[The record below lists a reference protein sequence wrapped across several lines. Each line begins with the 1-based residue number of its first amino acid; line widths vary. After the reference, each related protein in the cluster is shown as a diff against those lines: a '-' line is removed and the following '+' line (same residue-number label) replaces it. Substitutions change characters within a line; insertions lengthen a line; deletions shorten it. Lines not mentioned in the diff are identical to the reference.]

1 MKQIDLFSQYK
12 AETGKN
18 KSDINLEL
26 QVDDDGK
33 ISIDKEYL
41 NDSDLENIG
50 MTTRFIRAVNKR
62 FSIEET
68 LTITDPEYIQWLESK
83 LL

>member
-18 KSDINLEL
+18 KSDIDLRIITQKGQLGIDNSSLYGDEVNRLEMS
-26 QVDDDGK
+26 DYF
-33 ISIDKEYL
+33 ISAHDNKFPCSELIAI
-41 NDSDLENIG
+41 SDPAY
-50 MTTRFIRAVNKR
+50 IR
-62 FSIEET
+62 
-68 LTITDPEYIQWLESK
+68 WLESK